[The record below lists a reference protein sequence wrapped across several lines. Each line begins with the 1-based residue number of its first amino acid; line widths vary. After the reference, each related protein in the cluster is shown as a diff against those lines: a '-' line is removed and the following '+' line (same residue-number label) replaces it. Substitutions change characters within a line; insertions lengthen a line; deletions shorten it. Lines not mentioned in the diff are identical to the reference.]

1 MFKRILVPLD
11 TSPAAEKALPIA
23 IRIAR
28 QAGGKVVLLRVVSAQ
43 TAVLPLRRQPEQ
55 ERKRKARSYL
65 RLLKQTHGCEQCE
78 ELVISHSGNP
88 AKIILDTIESHN
100 IDLLVMSKHGQSG
113 LGNWLLGS
121 VTEKVLRFSSC
132 PVLAVR
138 ESTIPQHTLFALDGS
153 DKAEE
158 ALTPGLALARCLQSN
173 VTLLHVAQEEDL
185 PPEQLMQIQQNDSL
199 TQTQFEKI
207 LSKYGT
213 DYLMKVQNEHKQ
225 ANEEWQLAVVMG
237 ESAPK
242 ILDYSQNQGIDLI
255 VINSHGRTDSARW
268 QYGRVSE
275 RVLRRAKS
283 AVLLVRQA

>member
-11 TSPAAEKALPIA
+11 TSPSAEKALPIA
-23 IRIAR
+23 IQIAR
-28 QAGGKVVLLRVVSAQ
+28 QSRGQIVLLRVVSGQ

-55 ERKRKARSYL
+55 ERRRKAHSYL
-65 RLLKQTHGCEQCE
+65 RLLRQTHGCEQCE

-88 AKIILDTIESHN
+88 AKVILDTIKSHD

-121 VTEKVLRFSSC
+121 VTEKVLRYATC

-138 ESTIPQHTLFALDGS
+138 DSTIPRHTLFALDGS

-158 ALTPGLALARCLQSN
+158 ALAPGLALVRSLQSD

-185 PPEQLMQIQQNDSL
+185 PPEQLMQLQQNDSL
-199 TQTQFEKI
+199 TAAQFEKI
-207 LSKYGT
+207 LSKYGH
-213 DYLMKVQNEHKQ
+213 DYLMKVQNEQKQ
-225 ANEEWQLAVVMG
+225 VNEEWQLAVVTG
-237 ESAPK
+237 EAAPK
-242 ILDYSQNQGIDLI
+242 ILDYSSNQGVDLI
-255 VINSHGRTDSARW
+255 VINSHGRTNVARW

-275 RVLRRAKS
+275 RVLRRAKG